1 MPQPAPAPPAP
12 PAPDAPPAAQPT
24 AAPVAV
30 SLPDGPLP
38 LQDLPKN
45 AQEVR
50 GLRERRDILRDQ
62 LERATNRRDELA
74 RELDGGGEGEQR
86 LSSEARVGIQQRLQ
100 VLDGRILQ
108 IERDQAM
115 TERLLSQAP
124 PAVLASL
131 VQQERQE
138 RALNNRVDE
147 DEAIGMAFGMF
158 GFGIVLTLVIGR
170 IRQRL
175 ARRRGGPASA
185 TATAT
190 LVADPRFDQ
199 LAHAVNSI
207 AEEVERIGEGQR
219 FVTQLLASRSEAPAL
234 RGEQDVR

>member
-12 PAPDAPPAAQPT
+12 PEPPAPPALPQSAT
-24 AAPVAV
+24 PVAV
-30 SLPDGPLP
+30 SLPDGPIP
-38 LQDLPKN
+38 IEDLPRN

-74 RELDGGGEGEQR
+74 RELDRGGEGEQR
-86 LSSEARVGIQQRLQ
+86 LSAEARAGIQQRLQ

-131 VQQERQE
+131 AAEANRM
-138 RALNNRVDE
+138 ANRVDE
-147 DEAIGMAFGMF
+147 DEAIASAFGMF
-158 GFGIVLTLVIGR
+158 GFGIVLTLVVGR
-170 IRQRL
+170 IRRRM
-175 ARRRGGPASA
+175 ARRRGGPAAA

-234 RGEQDVR
+234 RGDQDVR